1 MEFTNYSEV
10 NYYYSVETSLF
21 INKLFYVNYLIIIY
35 ILKGE
40 YD

>member
-10 NYYYSVETSLF
+10 NYYYIVETSLL
-21 INKLFYVNYLIIIY
+21 INYFMPIIYLVIIY